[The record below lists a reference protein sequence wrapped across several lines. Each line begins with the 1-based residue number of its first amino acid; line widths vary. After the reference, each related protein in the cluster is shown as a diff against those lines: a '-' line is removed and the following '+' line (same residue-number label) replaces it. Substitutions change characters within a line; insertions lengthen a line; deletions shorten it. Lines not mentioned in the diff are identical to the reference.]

1 MGVLRT
7 DRVSGLGGANAIVG
21 STQFVGE
28 NGESGANKTVTFF
41 KDSSLA
47 PGTSDFCAEGW
58 VYFNFVDT
66 VNNTQLWSNLN
77 GNFGAANSTGWAL
90 IRIGANNQ
98 FYAWNSSGWQA
109 FGAGAPTVNTWH
121 YIQLVRS
128 SNVFTLYMDGTAL
141 PSTVANSQ
149 DLTHDEIQIGARDDG
164 AEGLDGF
171 ISNFRLTIGS
181 SAAALAGIVP
191 TAASRVLSTD
201 TKLLCCNDPGNV
213 NNEDAQGLPTST
225 TPDNDVGLVRQ
236 GFASRF
242 VPDKGED
249 HGTTFA
255 DGAVFDT
262 LSYMVPPGGTT
273 TQRGRGRG
281 VFAGGYRHN
290 AIYYKSIDYINIQSS
305 GNFIDFGDLTQA
317 VHNDGGCC
325 SSSTRGIVGGGYVA
339 SPVGAVNTI
348 EYVTI
353 ATTSNSTDFGDL
365 LATRFAIGGPA
376 GNETRGLFMGGS
388 EPTTVDTI
396 EYVTIA
402 STGNSTDFGNLTEA
416 VKYLAATSNSTRA
429 VKGGGRNTASP
440 SVTSNVIDYVTITT
454 TGNATDFGD
463 MSKNGDQFSAS
474 ASTTRAVFGNRYSN
488 SPTPAY
494 DATFDYITLASTGN
508 ATDFGDADQ
517 SNGADS
523 SSVSNSTR
531 GVWAGGAQ
539 HPSYYNS
546 IYYITIAT
554 TGNTIEFGDQN
565 HTGASGQS
573 SFSDSHGGLS

>member
-1 MGVLRT
+1 MTTLRSDT
-7 DRVSGLGGANAIVG
+7 ISGLN
-21 STQFVGE
+21 
-28 NGESGANKTVTFF
+28 
-41 KDSSLA
+41 D
-47 PGTSDFCAEGW
+47 
-58 VYFNFVDT
+58 
-66 VNNTQLWSNLN
+66 
-77 GNFGAANSTGWAL
+77 
-90 IRIGANNQ
+90 
-98 FYAWNSSGWQA
+98 
-109 FGAGAPTVNTWH
+109 
-121 YIQLVRS
+121 
-128 SNVFTLYMDGTAL
+128 DGTVFEGDITFDSLNYMTL
-141 PSTVANSQ
+141 P
-149 DLTHDEIQIGARDDG
+149 
-164 AEGLDGF
+164 
-171 ISNFRLTIGS
+171 
-181 SAAALAGIVP
+181 
-191 TAASRVLSTD
+191 
-201 TKLLCCNDPGNV
+201 K
-213 NNEDAQGLPTST
+213 
-225 TPDNDVGLVRQ
+225 
-236 GFASRF
+236 
-242 VPDKGED
+242 
-249 HGTTFA
+249 
-255 DGAVFDT
+255 
-262 LSYMVPPGGTT
+262 GTT
-273 TQRGRGRG
+273 TQSNRGRG

-305 GNFIDFGDLTQA
+305 GNYIDFGDLTQA
-317 VHNDGGCC
+317 AHNDPGCC
-325 SSSTRGIVGGGYVA
+325 SSSTRGIVAGGYVA
-339 SPVGAVNTI
+339 SPVGTVNTI

-365 LATRFAIGGPA
+365 LTKTFAIGGPA

-388 EPTTVDTI
+388 VPTTVDTI

-440 SVTSNVIDYVTITT
+440 SVTSNVIDYVTIAT
-454 TGNATDFGD
+454 TGDATDFGD

-508 ATDFGDADQ
+508 ATDFGDVSGA
-517 SNGADS
+517 NGADS

-565 HTGASGQS
+565 HTGASGQA

>member
-1 MGVLRT
+1 MTTL
-7 DRVSGLGGANAIVG
+7 
-21 STQFVGE
+21 
-28 NGESGANKTVTFF
+28 K
-41 KDSSLA
+41 
-47 PGTSDFCAEGW
+47 
-58 VYFNFVDT
+58 VDT
-66 VNNTQLWSNLN
+66 ISGIGTEGTVFQGGVGYDSLN
-77 GNFGAANSTGWAL
+77 
-90 IRIGANNQ
+90 
-98 FYAWNSSGWQA
+98 YM
-109 FGAGAPTVNTWH
+109 
-121 YIQLVRS
+121 
-128 SNVFTLYMDGTAL
+128 TL
-141 PSTVANSQ
+141 P
-149 DLTHDEIQIGARDDG
+149 
-164 AEGLDGF
+164 
-171 ISNFRLTIGS
+171 
-181 SAAALAGIVP
+181 
-191 TAASRVLSTD
+191 
-201 TKLLCCNDPGNV
+201 K
-213 NNEDAQGLPTST
+213 
-225 TPDNDVGLVRQ
+225 
-236 GFASRF
+236 
-242 VPDKGED
+242 
-249 HGTTFA
+249 
-255 DGAVFDT
+255 
-262 LSYMVPPGGTT
+262 GTT
-273 TQRGRGRG
+273 TQANRGRG

-339 SPVGAVNTI
+339 SPVGAVNNI

-440 SVTSNVIDYVTITT
+440 SVTSNVIDYVTIAT
-454 TGNATDFGD
+454 TGNAADFGD
-463 MSKNGDQFSAS
+463 LSKNGDQFSAS
-474 ASTTRAVFGNRYSN
+474 SSTTRAVFGNRYSN
-488 SPTPAY
+488 SPTPAF

-539 HPSYYNS
+539 HPAYYNS